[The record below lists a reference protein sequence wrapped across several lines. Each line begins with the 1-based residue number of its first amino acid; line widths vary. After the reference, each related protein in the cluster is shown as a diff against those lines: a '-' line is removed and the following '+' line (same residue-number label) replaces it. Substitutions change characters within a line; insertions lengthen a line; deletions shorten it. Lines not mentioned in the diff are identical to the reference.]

1 MYEILEGVKTM
12 KFRANFWTNYVKFEL
27 LFIGTWSTKE
37 FYPAWITGE
46 TMHVLWPAWNV
57 ISILTTP
64 SPPPVRSFR
73 CFNQRGEGGGGGS
86 IIRGTEV
93 GTKGADQRMAEIK
106 RAINCRWAMRR
117 GKVAKQR
124 ACKIYTKTIHFL
136 HWFTSV
142 NYNQR
147 ERLQSTRRNEL
158 NKIQDKKNFHSFSF
172 DFRQRQQRE
181 FIFFLIV
188 PSRSNGWYLMVELA
202 SIIYCSKTRRIA
214 DNL

>member
-147 ERLQSTRRNEL
+147 SQSTRRNEL

-181 FIFFLIV
+181 FIFFLMFLSITFEWMIL
-188 PSRSNGWYLMVELA
+188 NGW
-202 SIIYCSKTRRIA
+202 TRF
-214 DNL
+214 DNLFVQKRNDNCR

>member
-1 MYEILEGVKTM
+1 M
-12 KFRANFWTNYVKFEL
+12 FQ
-27 LFIGTWSTKE
+27 ST
-37 FYPAWITGE
+37 G
-46 TMHVLWPAWNV
+46 
-57 ISILTTP
+57 
-64 SPPPVRSFR
+64 
-73 CFNQRGEGGGGGS
+73 RGGRRGGS

-93 GTKGADQRMAEIK
+93 GTKGADQRMVEIK

-188 PSRSNGWYLMVELA
+188 PFHHVRMDEKYLMVELA
-202 SIIYCSKTRRIA
+202 SIIYSFKNATIIA
-214 DNL
+214 DNTCSGKHGGYTNNYE

>member
-1 MYEILEGVKTM
+1 M
-12 KFRANFWTNYVKFEL
+12 NYRWNDARFM
-27 LFIGTWSTKE
+27 
-37 FYPAWITGE
+37 TGLKRDFHFND
-46 TMHVLWPAWNV
+46 TLSPLPFVRLDV
-57 ISILTTP
+57 SI
-64 SPPPVRSFR
+64 
-73 CFNQRGEGGGGGS
+73 NGERGEEGGS

-136 HWFTSV
+136 YWFTSV

-188 PSRSNGWYLMVELA
+188 PFHHVRMDD
-202 SIIYCSKTRRIA
+202 T
-214 DNL
+214 

>member
-1 MYEILEGVKTM
+1 MAKFSRGWKTM

-64 SPPPVRSFR
+64 PLLPPSLLLVRSFR
-73 CFNQRGEGGGGGS
+73 CFNQRGGGGS

-106 RAINCRWAMRR
+106 TPINCRWAMM
-117 GKVAKQR
+117 GG
-124 ACKIYTKTIHFL
+124 
-136 HWFTSV
+136 
-142 NYNQR
+142 R
-147 ERLQSTRRNEL
+147 ESGVQNLY
-158 NKIQDKKNFHSFSF
+158 KNDSLSSRF
-172 DFRQRQQRE
+172 DFRQLQSTIKE
-181 FIFFLIV
+181 
-188 PSRSNGWYLMVELA
+188 
-202 SIIYCSKTRRIA
+202 RIK
-214 DNL
+214 